1 MQCPKCG
8 RNLEVRNNFCY
19 FCGAALTDGE
29 NIVPKAAQRLESGN
43 PSQGN
48 RGSSIQNVTKPGS
61 EFPSGIAHTNILH
74 GHTSWIGRLSWSPDG
89 RILGS
94 PSNDKTVR
102 LWDAESGNCVQVL
115 NGHKDTV
122 CSVAFDPG
130 MRTVAS
136 ASEDRT
142 LKLWDVNTGRL
153 LRTVETGAINYSVA
167 FDPESRVLASSGRGG
182 IQLWDASNLQLLKT
196 LEKRE
201 YSFFPCVAFAPDG
214 TMLACAG
221 SDESIYLF
229 ELPNCQLLAKFTNH
243 DSPVNSVEFSPQGD
257 QLLSASVDKTLMLW
271 DLRTSQLLRTFEGHT
286 GEAYYASLSKTT
298 QLIASKGGDA
308 VRLWNPHNGACLILP
323 SANFG
328 VWLPGVSFHPARN
341 ILATVG
347 SAPGVL
353 RRTEKCDQVIH
364 LWKYEDNIGFSKSD

>member
-8 RNLEVRNNFCY
+8 GNLKVRNNFCY
-19 FCGAALTDGE
+19 FCGAALTDGK
-29 NIVPKAAQRLESGN
+29 NIVPKAVQRLESGN
-43 PSQGN
+43 PPQGD
-48 RGSSIQNVTKPGS
+48 RGSSIQNVTKSGS
-61 EFPSGIAHTNILH
+61 EFPSGIAHTSSLH

-122 CSVAFDPG
+122 CSVAFDSG
-130 MRTVAS
+130 MQTVAS

-142 LKLWDVNTGRL
+142 LKLWDVNTGQL
-153 LRTVETGAINYSVA
+153 LRTIETQSINYSVA
-167 FDPESRVLASSGRGG
+167 FDPEGRFLASSGRGG
-182 IQLWDASNLQLLKT
+182 IQLWDASSLRLLRT

-201 YSFFPCVAFAPDG
+201 YAFFPWVAFAPDG

-229 ELPNCQLLAKFTNH
+229 ELPDCQLLTKFTNH
-243 DSPVNSVEFSPQGD
+243 DSPVNSVQFSPQSD
-257 QLLSASVDKTLMLW
+257 QLLSASADKTLMLW
-271 DLRTSQLLRTFEGHT
+271 DLRAGQLLRTFEGHT
-286 GEAYYASLSKTT
+286 GEAYCAAFSKPP

-308 VRLWNPHNGACLILP
+308 VRLWNPRSGACLILP
-323 SANFG
+323 SANRG
-328 VWLPGVSFHPARN
+328 VWLPGLSFHPTKN
-341 ILATVG
+341 VLATVG
-347 SAPGVL
+347 SAPGVV
-353 RRTEKCDQVIH
+353 RHTDKCDQVIH
-364 LWKYEDNIGFSKSD
+364 LWKYEGDLSFS